1 LGEPSTNALVTS
13 PHAASLLAE
22 QNARREAGFS
32 PRPIRLVARVSHG
45 LVNTRGIADEFNPA
59 PTAAKDCES
68 YDQTL
73 LSVHGAPMDAMTRH
87 LQTGGHPF
95 RPGNRRHIGR

>member
-1 LGEPSTNALVTS
+1 LGEPSTNALVTGR
-13 PHAASLLAE
+13 HAAGLLAK

-59 PTAAKDCES
+59 HKISGQDSRLPTHPSCRA
-68 YDQTL
+68 
-73 LSVHGAPMDAMTRH
+73 G
-87 LQTGGHPF
+87 LQV
-95 RPGNRRHIGR
+95 I